1 MMEVLEERSACLSTV
16 FGFGTYAPAC
26 GNYQYLVPHAH
37 TVIGCNKRDR
47 GNPRF
52 C

>member
-16 FGFGTYAPAC
+16 FGFGTYDPRLW
-26 GNYQYLVPHAH
+26 QLPH
-37 TVIGCNKRDR
+37 TDRLYTGNKRDR